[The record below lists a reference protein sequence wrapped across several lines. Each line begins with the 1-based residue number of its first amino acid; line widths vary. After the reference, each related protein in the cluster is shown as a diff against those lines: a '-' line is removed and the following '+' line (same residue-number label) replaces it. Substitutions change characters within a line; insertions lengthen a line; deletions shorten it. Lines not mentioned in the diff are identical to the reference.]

1 MREDAINRGVV
12 MAKVLVI
19 NQELFAEMLSFREA
33 METVELAFSQFAHGK
48 SAVFPSV
55 REKIGEHN
63 GIYSIKSAYLSEES
77 AIGLKTG
84 GFWSDNWQS
93 GKTNHQ
99 SVMLL
104 LCPQTGE
111 PTCLLDANLLTAIR
125 TAAAGAI
132 AAKYLARQKSKSVA
146 LIGAGVQARA
156 QLEGLLHL
164 FPLETVSVYSR
175 TDASAARLTEEITR
189 MGLGARQAASAQ
201 EAVEQADIVVTTTPA
216 FSPVLKSSWLRTGTH
231 VNAMGSDT
239 SGKREIELDRL
250 PDKLV
255 CDWWEQASHLGELQG
270 QPSRDGLF
278 AELGQITSKE
288 KPGRQSASEITLFDS
303 TGIAVQDLSVAAFV
317 YRKAKETG
325 KGMYV
330 DL

>member
-1 MREDAINRGVV
+1 
-12 MAKVLVI
+12 
-19 NQELFAEMLSFREA
+19 
-33 METVELAFSQFAHGK
+33 
-48 SAVFPSV
+48 
-55 REKIGEHN
+55 
-63 GIYSIKSAYLSEES
+63 
-77 AIGLKTG
+77 
-84 GFWSDNWQS
+84 
-93 GKTNHQ
+93 
-99 SVMLL
+99 
-104 LCPQTGE
+104 
-111 PTCLLDANLLTAIR
+111 
-125 TAAAGAI
+125 
-132 AAKYLARQKSKSVA
+132 
-146 LIGAGVQARA
+146 
-156 QLEGLLHL
+156 
-164 FPLETVSVYSR
+164 
-175 TDASAARLTEEITR
+175 

-216 FSPVLKSSWLRTGTH
+216 FSPVLKSSWLQAGTH

-270 QPSRDGLF
+270 QPSRDSLF